1 MALEGRRVVTVRTAR
16 RIGRTLVALA
26 AVGVLTFFA
35 GGYVIHIDEPFP
47 TYKGD

>member
-1 MALEGRRVVTVRTAR
+1 VTVRAAR
-16 RIGRTLVALA
+16 RVGRTLVALA
-26 AVGVLTFFA
+26 AVAIFTFFA